1 VRIAVTCYESLGVP
15 GGSALQVLRLAEG
28 LAAEGHEV
36 TVYSPAITTAPAA
49 GVRLVYI
56 PVINLRGLRFPS
68 YLLMAPFFLAYCFLR
83 SRPAAVLAFEV
94 YFDLSVLLAAK
105 LSGAPLHAFIN
116 AIAEQELALDG
127 ARLPLKWALHAVQR
141 LLVRSARGLFTV
153 SEEISAWL
161 ADKYGVAPG
170 FPVVVKNG
178 VDTKLFSPRPRSEA
192 VKAAGLPESARYVGF
207 VGRPA
212 VWHGLEY
219 LADAAPRILQ
229 EFSSVKFLIVGD
241 GPALPAFRE
250 YVRLRGLEGDFLFT
264 GAVPHGAVPA
274 YIGAC
279 ELCVVLFRPVRSYP
293 GDPMKLY
300 EYLSCG
306 RPVVASAVPGYG
318 DFVEDAGA
326 GVSADAADPAALAS
340 AINKILLDAGARARM
355 GWNARQAA
363 EAGHSWAARAGKI
376 AAELTGRRG

>member
-1 VRIAVTCYESLGVP
+1 MRIAVTCYESLGLP

-28 LAAEGHEV
+28 LAAAGHEV
-36 TVYSPAITTAPAA
+36 IVYSPGITTVQAA
-49 GVRLVYI
+49 GVSVVYI

-68 YLLMAPFFLAYCFLR
+68 YLLAAPFFLAYRFLR
-83 SRPAAVLAFEV
+83 SRPDAVLAFEV
-94 YFDLSVLLAAK
+94 YFDCSVLLAAK
-105 LSGAPLHAFIN
+105 LAGAPLHAFIN
-116 AIAEQELALDG
+116 AIAEQELDLGG

-161 ADKYGVAPG
+161 ADKYGVPPG

-192 VKAAGLPESARYVGF
+192 VKTAGLPESAMYVGF
-207 VGRPA
+207 VGCPA

-219 LADAAPRILQ
+219 LADAAPLILR
-229 EFSSVKFLIVGD
+229 EFPAAKFLIVGD

-250 YVRLRGLEGDFLFT
+250 YVSLRGLEKDFLFI
-264 GAVPHGAVPA
+264 GAVPHGDVPA

-293 GDPMKLY
+293 GDPMKIY
-300 EYLSCG
+300 EYLACG

-318 DFVEDAGA
+318 DFVEAAGA
-326 GVSADAADPAALAS
+326 GVSADASNPAALAS
-340 AINKILLDAGARARM
+340 AINKLLLDAGARARM
-355 GWNARQAA
+355 GQNARQAA
-363 EAGHSWAARAGKI
+363 ESGHSWAARAEKI
-376 AAELTGRRG
+376 ANELAGGR